1 MRTQSILIELFFRAA
16 GNNIV
21 NIANAKGKMGI
32 CVRHLLSPQES
43 NLLRRASRNM
53 STRELF
59 ADHQIFTRGQ
69 SLNSDTMKSQRFSSK
84 APFFSFFQKRN
95 SGQKFHWFRMDDSL
109 KGWFYICLESK
120 HNHVLT
126 VVDRPWQVTIKENE
140 LVLCPFLIKQSLAQG
155 SNYVPWRMARINCG
169 PGIEVSW
176 STSCPVVVGVSGDLP
191 SLRFQRMS
199 YAQLPHSLFQVMS
212 VKRVPNA
219 KDQTLVQ
226 DRRKSRESAH
236 AQLWRWEEDGSLV
249 LADYPA
255 YCLVSK

>member
-1 MRTQSILIELFFRAA
+1 MCAPSVVSPGVQLITTCKQEHVNERTFRRPSNFYERTVAKFWYHEESTIL
-16 GNNIV
+16 V
-21 NIANAKGKMGI
+21 
-32 CVRHLLSPQES
+32 
-43 NLLRRASRNM
+43 
-53 STRELF
+53 
-59 ADHQIFTRGQ
+59 
-69 SLNSDTMKSQRFSSK
+69 KS
-84 APFFSFFQKRN
+84 AFFSFFQKRN

-199 YAQLPHSLFQVMS
+199 YAQLPHSLSQVMS